1 MKKILLLA
9 STLIASPTFAALPDC
24 YIYGDSIAQ
33 GVSQYLPHC
42 RSNTQVGISS
52 KGAMDKFG
60 FETKAKE
67 KAVIVSLGSND
78 SNPKQTVS
86 ILRDIITR
94 AHASGAQ
101 KVFLILPAEQG
112 RHDTIKKSLEG
123 RATLL
128 PIRKLST
135 DNIHPTEKGYQ
146 DLANQVKK
154 S

>member
-1 MKKILLLA
+1 MAGFEAEPTGRLA
-9 STLIASPTFAALPDC
+9 SFAGACSSAVSGIGSLSRIARRARFCTPSHLSGCLADQRGEGTAHHP
-24 YIYGDSIAQ
+24 S
-33 GVSQYLPHC
+33 
-42 RSNTQVGISS
+42 
-52 KGAMDKFG
+52 
-60 FETKAKE
+60 
-67 KAVIVSLGSND
+67 
-78 SNPKQTVS
+78 
-86 ILRDIITR
+86 TR